1 MPNELNSTALAELIC
16 TRLSHDIIGN
26 IGAVSNAVALLE
38 EGDMDFIDD
47 IKSILKTS
55 SSVLA
60 ARMKFFRMAFGL
72 DNANLEQHNLVA
84 ETIKNYL
91 ATIGNRN
98 YPIELS
104 YRLDNAAFVK
114 PVMLAVMIIADTLIR
129 GGKIEIS
136 ADDKKI
142 MVVSS
147 AEVPPPADKINHI
160 KEILSGNVAEPAAQ
174 YAPIFYLVSLLKQ
187 LKINLYILN
196 SGSLGFVFA

>member
-1 MPNELNSTALAELIC
+1 MPSELNSTALAELIC

-26 IGAVSNAVALLE
+26 IGAVSNAVELLE

-147 AEVPPPADKINHI
+147 AEVPPSADKINHI

>member
-26 IGAVSNAVALLE
+26 IGAVSNAVELLE

-147 AEVPPPADKINHI
+147 AEVPSSADKINHI

>member
-26 IGAVSNAVALLE
+26 IGAVFNAVELLE

-147 AEVPPPADKINHI
+147 AEVPPSADKINHI

>member
-16 TRLSHDIIGN
+16 ARLSHDIIGN
-26 IGAVSNAVALLE
+26 IGAVSNAVELLE

-147 AEVPPPADKINHI
+147 AEVPPSADKINHI

>member
-26 IGAVSNAVALLE
+26 IGAVSNAVELLE

-47 IKSILKTS
+47 IKSILKIS

-147 AEVPPPADKINHI
+147 AEVPPSADKINHI

>member
-26 IGAVSNAVALLE
+26 IGAVSNAVELLE

-47 IKSILKTS
+47 IKLILKTS

-147 AEVPPPADKINHI
+147 AEVPPSADKINHI